1 MFEQTFKNIDDILHK
16 DAGCGSELDY
26 VEQTSWV
33 LFLKYVDDL
42 EKEKKILDDQGIIHS
57 IRNVSDLDEAPSS
70 YKDVEIVMEN
80 QKDLVDIV
88 DRLTPLG
95 VVKG

>member
-1 MFEQTFKNIDDILHK
+1 MSRTRAK
-16 DAGCGSELDY
+16 AEL
-26 VEQTSWV
+26 
-33 LFLKYVDDL
+33 DL

-70 YKDVEIVMEN
+70 YKDVEVVMEN
-80 QKDLVDIV
+80 QKDLVDII
-88 DRLTPLG
+88 DRLKPLG